1 MLFKINQVDTNMV
14 YLNEVL
20 KHFIENSVSLS
31 KYQKTALFPVEF
43 IPVHDNEKNALDKK
57 FKAVFEQVKKLDQT
71 QKKQLKRMYVNQQ
84 RTKRLCQDN
93 TPIVDFSAYPES
105 LKEKLK
111 SLGEYLY
118 TSGLKNAE
126 IKQLAIDKYGDNNST
141 LYEHWLEFKKING
154 VVCCFCGI
162 EDYEEQLPNT
172 SKTKWRP
179 AYDHYLPKE
188 KYPLAAVNF
197 NNLIPCCYQCNSK
210 AKGAFDPCYCE
221 KSGRKKAKYPF
232 DNSTLLGLKFKFA
245 KEKITGDG
253 PWVVSLKDETDE
265 SHQSWDRVY
274 KIKERVAS
282 RLNSNYISWLRR
294 HRSDVDKAPDIAGK
308 KAALR
313 NKAAE
318 LITEVRQQREYI
330 HQANL
335 LVTLSNES
343 DGIVESILQTIQPEP
358 DPLTKQDGHRLL
370 KEHGFSFT

>member
-20 KHFIENSVSLS
+20 KHFIEKSVSLS
-31 KYQKTALFPVEF
+31 KYQQSTLFPAEF

-57 FKAVFEQVKKLDQT
+57 FKAVFEQIKKLNQT
-71 QKKQLKRMYVNQQ
+71 QKTQLVQMYVNQQ
-84 RTKRLCQDN
+84 ETERLCN
-93 TPIVDFSAYPES
+93 GSLAIVDFSAYPES
-105 LKEKLK
+105 FKEKLK

-141 LYEHWLEFKKING
+141 LYEHWLKFKEVNG

-162 EDYEEQLPNT
+162 QDYEEQLPNT

-210 AKGAFDPCYCE
+210 TKGAVDPCYC
-221 KSGRKKAKYPF
+221 KISGRKKAKYPF

-245 KEKITGDG
+245 KAKITGDG

-265 SHQSWDRVY
+265 LHQSWDRVY

-282 RLNSNYISWLRR
+282 RLNANYVAWLRL
-294 HRSDVDKAPDIAGK
+294 HHSDLASAGNIAGK
-308 KAALR
+308 KAVFQQ
-313 NKAAE
+313 KAIE
-318 LITEVRQQREYI
+318 LIGNARQQREYI

-335 LVTLSNES
+335 LATLSVES
-343 DGIVESILQTIQPEP
+343 DGIVESILQTIQPDP
-358 DPLTKQDGHRLL
+358 DPSTKLEGVRLL
-370 KEHGFSFT
+370 KEYGFSLS